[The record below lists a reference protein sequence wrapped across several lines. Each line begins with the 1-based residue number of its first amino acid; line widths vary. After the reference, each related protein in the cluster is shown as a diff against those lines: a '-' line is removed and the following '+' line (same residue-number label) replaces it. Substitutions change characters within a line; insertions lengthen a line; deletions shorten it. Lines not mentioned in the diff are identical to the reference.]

1 MQYVRADFKEVKEE
15 RETRRIIKN
24 RMYLV
29 QELLNSMSIKNP
41 NEFVVKAING
51 KGDILKTMEEL
62 KKDVSLYVKK

>member
-1 MQYVRADFKEVKEE
+1 
-15 RETRRIIKN
+15 
-24 RMYLV
+24 MYLV